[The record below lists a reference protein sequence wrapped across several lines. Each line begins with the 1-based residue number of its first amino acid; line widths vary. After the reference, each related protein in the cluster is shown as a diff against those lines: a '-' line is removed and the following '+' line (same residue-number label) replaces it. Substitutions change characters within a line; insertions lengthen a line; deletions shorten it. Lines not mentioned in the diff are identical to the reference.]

1 MTCVSALLPV
11 GVAMLG
17 YDIMVYAVYYVLL
30 YSLTFIVATNKCYM
44 HFAKNQE
51 LLQGVQHTGII
62 VVGKLTTFNT

>member
-1 MTCVSALLPV
+1 MTCISALLPV

-44 HFAKNQE
+44 HFAKKPRTSSGSAAHWDNC
-51 LLQGVQHTGII
+51 GR
-62 VVGKLTTFNT
+62 KADYF